1 MSIDLNQLFAE
12 AGLDGPVQRLDC
24 DYIVRRGHRAR
35 ARRRAAAGA
44 TAVVGAG
51 VVVLAGTTLASNLN
65 GTTTPRVTTAAGPSA
80 TVSPS
85 ASSTPTT
92 ASSIEVA
99 LTAVALPDPAP
110 GFPYRRFPDGGPRL
124 TTMEGGADYWARAFL
139 LAAKPEE
146 TSTDS
151 SGNVV
156 GGTPTGPE
164 VTVLVGNFPIMQPEK
179 VVIGGRKASS
189 HPQVAGVVGTAI
201 TDQEKGVPRVT
212 LVFASG
218 QFNVKIVG
226 TGGATTEQLVALGN
240 ALTGLG

>member
-51 VVVLAGTTLASNLN
+51 VVVLAGTTLAGNLD

-85 ASSTPTT
+85 ASPTPTPM
-92 ASSIEVA
+92 SSIEVA
-99 LTAVALPDPAP
+99 LTAVTLPDPAP
-110 GFPYRRFPDGGPRL
+110 GFPYRRLPDGGPRL
-124 TTMEGGADYWARAFL
+124 MIEGGAEYSARAFL
-139 LAAKPEE
+139 LGAKPEK

-151 SGNVV
+151 SGNV

-164 VTVLVGNFPIMQPEK
+164 VTVMVGTFPIMQPEK
-179 VVIGGRKASS
+179 VVIAGRKASS

-212 LVFASG
+212 LVFKSG
-218 QFNVKIVG
+218 PFNVKIIG
-226 TGGATTEQLVALGN
+226 TGGVTTEQLVALGN